1 MPRLYLRVLALAL
14 ASAAPALASQS
25 VTRAEALDAI
35 RAFESNAAGG
45 LTASKSQDQ
54 VSGAVARASDTI
66 LKYSLE
72 SDDVVVDLGA
82 SSVPWF
88 DSRRELSDLPH
99 TGERGVLLVAYLS
112 GSVKAQL
119 ESGKQ
124 DPNPY
129 QGWVSMLRMYRA
141 LKIHEGVAIPE
152 VEALVAR
159 QMDGTLE
166 SYAAAA
172 VQHSKDS
179 LRKAY
184 GEAGAPP
191 KQIVTASSQP

>member
-1 MPRLYLRVLALAL
+1 MPPKYLSVLALAL
-14 ASAAPALASQS
+14 ASAAPAFASETI
-25 VTRAEALDAI
+25 TRAQALDAI
-35 RAFESNAAGG
+35 RAFEASAAGG
-45 LTASKSQDQ
+45 IVASKSAEQAND
-54 VSGAVARASDTI
+54 AVASASNTI
-66 LKYSLE
+66 VKYSLE

-82 SSVPWF
+82 DSVPWF
-88 DSRRELSDLPH
+88 DARRDLSDVPH
-99 TGERGVLLVAYLS
+99 SGERGVLLVAYLS
-112 GSVKAQL
+112 GAVRAQL
-119 ESGKQ
+119 QTGKQ

-129 QGWVSMLRMYRA
+129 PGWVAMLKMYHA
-141 LKIHEGVAIPE
+141 LKIREGVAIPE

-172 VQHSKDS
+172 VQRSRDG

-184 GEAGAPP
+184 GSSGVQP

>member
-1 MPRLYLRVLALAL
+1 MPPSYLRVLALAL
-14 ASAAPALASQS
+14 ASAAQALASGS
-25 VTRAEALDAI
+25 VSRAQALDAI
-35 RAFESNAAGG
+35 RAFESGAAGCI
-45 LTASKSQDQ
+45 TASKAAQQ
-54 VSGAVARASDTI
+54 VSDAVAAASHTI

-82 SSVPWF
+82 DSVPWF
-88 DSRRELSDLPH
+88 DARRDLSDVAH
-99 TGERGVLLVAYLS
+99 SGERGVLLVAYLS

-129 QGWVSMLRMYRA
+129 PGWVAMLRMYHA

-152 VEALVAR
+152 IEALVAR
-159 QMDGTLE
+159 QLDGTLE

-172 VQHSKDS
+172 VQRSRDS
-179 LRKAY
+179 LRRAY
-184 GEAGAPP
+184 GAGGAPQ
-191 KQIVTASSQP
+191 KQIVAVSQP